1 MDFIDMEFIKQTDQN
16 QSVMTS
22 GSGTATTSSSCS
34 SSSSSLEETSY
45 FIESI
50 RHSNVT
56 PTLITAYLIKL
67 CDSKINC
74 TEDLLIKFAN
84 IIVENLI
91 CESPLSEILRQ
102 LDSVDFYKKLFN
114 HQQFDFNKFLIVCR
128 YLCSSDKQGLD
139 ILGLTFF
146 SKVWKNNAHFQQQV
160 IRYCIVS
167 DWIQQILSKC
177 THPTLIKKVPQIE
190 NLKCPMEYETD
201 CQIYCWKYQCL
212 CQILLDLSDSNQLT
226 RSFVEEIFFT
236 PLNKCPDLLVFALIE
251 CHGNHGL
258 KETVLIKAL
267 LKFICVSHN
276 NPNPN
281 ATLIIQKIWPTDF
294 VYTPKTI
301 LTWAQKSLLTAMV
314 ELYTSS
320 SPEEQSYKLSKI
332 LDLSQ
337 DLKVLNVLLSSNT
350 YSFVID
356 LACFASRREYLKLD
370 KWLNDKITQNGS
382 QFIEACI
389 QFLKKR
395 CAIFGATE
403 PATFSLPNETYRII
417 LNCLRHHVSDS
428 PKSMIELEIM
438 KMYTRFN
445 QWANPNQFNVN
456 SQQLP
461 TPTTVMK
468 PNQFDSVAGSHL
480 FGENPVRSP
489 QLANSNANQ
498 QQQQPYSPETEEEFT
513 KDIEEEAD
521 SYFQRI
527 YNQDQPDSLTID
539 QFLDML
545 KKFQESSLK
554 REKEIAACMIRNLFK
569 EYPFLPQYPD
579 KELVITG
586 EIFGGI
592 ILNNF
597 VKGLTMV
604 NALRCVMD
612 ALKRTEASAR
622 YFMFGQ
628 AALNKLKT
636 RLKEFPQ
643 FCNHLCNIPAY
654 RDLPPILIEYIEFAK
669 QGMNPPSLAQ
679 NHRITLLNNQNK
691 MNQSNDQPPPQQ
703 QLEIPPSAFQDKV
716 AFIINNLSQ
725 MNIVKKADEFKE
737 LFLKDKDQYFQWF
750 SHYFIMKRVGL
761 ESNYHELYASFMV
774 KVNLSDLSA
783 KILIETYRNI
793 KVLLRSNKETDNF
806 QDRTLLKNL
815 GNWLGMI
822 TLAQNKPILTRNLD
836 LKNLLIEA
844 FHKGQ
849 LQMFFIVPFVTKI
862 LMGTSK
868 SKVFRPPCPWTVK
881 LIKIL
886 VELHSIPDLKLNLKF
901 EVEVLCKHLELD
913 INDYVGKSQD
923 LKNKELFMKLEP
935 QLGAAPIPRPNFIAN
950 NIGGSVIE
958 PSVQLHQS
966 SMHSTIDNNLI
977 HPQAVVASAA
987 NATGV
992 NQMQNY
998 NEINVNNISNLSQSI
1013 IIQPNL
1019 QIIMMNPQHKNFIRN
1034 LIEKCVQDWITF
1046 VSDRVIKVC
1055 MVTTETLVKK
1065 DFAHEP
1071 NAELMRN
1078 AAHKMMRSL
1087 VAGYSLI
1094 NTQEPL
1100 LNRIQMSLLNY
1111 FLGNQMK
1118 VTKELIDS
1126 TIQTLINDN
1135 LELCVCFVQKT
1146 CIERAIEELDK
1157 RMKPD
1162 FEARQKNSADANSK
1176 KSSSISMKQLQIYEE
1191 MGRNIAGFSSN
1202 QSSSFYSP
1210 IDNQSAKAMNYGN
1223 VNVLSNVTAAH
1234 NNNNY
1239 PLIHNEH
1246 NAAATLNVNQA
1257 NQVHIDAFVV
1267 IYDKLIK
1274 HLSELIQEFEYVHY
1288 TTEAM
1293 HQVLEIL
1300 KVSKQNP
1307 RDQGTAVSLIK
1318 NVING
1323 LRELLLNAETG
1334 VTDLAVISRARDFYL
1349 ILLKALAD
1357 QRAYNLRFTTLN
1369 VTRSVL
1375 EHWIAMNTSFPD
1387 DLFDILYRQ
1396 DLINLNFL
1404 DNEFYQILENG
1415 STSFPMVLNFLK
1427 YYLNSINSNNFQTT
1441 LDLLQRIVAMKMNQ
1455 QSPTNTQL
1463 IIELKHILS
1472 LARIN
1477 INPNQSNNNDMMEGP
1492 ILETIVKE
1500 WIRFYNSKDINSSFP
1515 IVVKTM
1521 NAQGVLK
1528 NDESI
1533 SNFFKFFLEFCIERC
1548 YQIIS
1553 YADQHPTFPL
1563 NNIHLKCYEFIDSYS
1578 VLVIL
1583 FIKQSGNQGN
1593 LDQKFQFLLRI
1604 LTILAT
1610 TAYRDQEIHQ
1620 KDFFSLTYY
1629 RIILSIFIEFFY
1641 SPLNLGFQELVVS
1654 NDNLFEVFK
1663 FHLVRNYS
1671 NFLHQMCPSKI
1682 PSFTFAWLDFISHRI
1697 FMEKCLDN
1705 SPQINHKTWPLYA
1718 ALLTDLLLFLKPI
1731 LQNMDSFIVNCN
1743 MELHK
1748 GTLRLFAILSHDF
1761 PEFLCEYCYNLCDI
1775 IPIRAVQ
1782 LRNIILSANP
1792 INIPDV
1798 SNLKVDNLYEII
1810 PPVRIP
1816 STSLCDQLHY
1826 FQKELDSYLLQRN
1839 PNNFLIELAQG
1850 LSANL
1855 LNVEKQS
1862 SSTTMINALT
1872 LYIGI
1877 SAIQT
1882 SKTVT
1887 INSIHNS
1894 VHLEIFQHLLMNFD
1908 SQGRY
1913 ILINSMVDHLRYPN
1927 NETLL
1932 FICLL
1937 LTLFKD
1943 NNEHIREQIVRV
1955 LLERYIA
1962 HRPHPWGVE
1971 YLINELFRNPN
1982 YKLLEHNFIKC
1993 VPEIEK
1999 YFTRST

>member
-1 MDFIDMEFIKQTDQN
+1 MEFVKTDN
-16 QSVMTS
+16 AVMT
-22 GSGTATTSSSCS
+22 TAGTTSSS
-34 SSSSSLEETSY
+34 EDATY

-50 RHSNVT
+50 RHSGVA
-56 PTLITAYLIKL
+56 PTFIATCLIKL
-67 CDSKINC
+67 CDSKTNC
-74 TEDLLIKFAN
+74 TEEMLIKFAN
-84 IIVENLI
+84 NVVENLI
-91 CESPLSEILRQ
+91 CESPLTEILRT
-102 LDSVDFYKKLFN
+102 LDSTEFSKKISML
-114 HQQFDFNKFLIVCR
+114 QQFDFNKFLFVCR

-139 ILGLTFF
+139 ILGITFF
-146 SKVWKNNAHFQQQV
+146 SKVWKSNAHFQQQV

-167 DWIQQILSKC
+167 DWVQQILNNCK
-177 THPTLIKKVPQIE
+177 HPSLTKKVPQIE
-190 NLKCPMEYETD
+190 NLKCPIEYETD

-212 CQILLDLSDSNQLT
+212 CQILLDLSDINQLT

-236 PLNKCPDLLVFALIE
+236 PLNKCPDLLVFSLIE

-258 KETVLIKAL
+258 KENVLIKAL

-294 VYTPKTI
+294 VYTPKII

-370 KWLNDKITQNGS
+370 KWLNDKITQNGP
-382 QFIEACI
+382 QFVDACI

-403 PATFSLPNETYRII
+403 PTTSLPNETYRII
-417 LNCLRHHVSDS
+417 LNCLRHHVSDT
-428 PKSMIELEIM
+428 PKSMIEFEII
-438 KMYTRFN
+438 KMYNKFTQWVN
-445 QWANPNQFNVN
+445 QNQFVN
-456 SQQLP
+456 SQLP
-461 TPTTVMK
+461 TTMK
-468 PNQFDSVAGSHL
+468 PSQFDSVGSHL
-480 FGENPVRSP
+480 FPENPIRSP
-489 QLANSNANQ
+489 QLNAT
-498 QQQQPYSPETEEEFT
+498 QQPYSPETEEEFT

-545 KKFQESSLK
+545 KKFQESSHK

-592 ILNNF
+592 ILNNL

-612 ALKRTEASAR
+612 ALKRTESSSR

-643 FCNHLCNIPAY
+643 FCNHLCNIPTY
-654 RDLPPILIEYIEFAK
+654 RDLPPILIEFIEYAR
-669 QGMNPPSLAQ
+669 QGTDPPSLTH
-679 NHRITLLNNQNK
+679 NRRITLLNSNNK
-691 MNQSNDQPPPQQ
+691 MNAGNNQASNDAQCQQ
-703 QLEIPPSAFQDKV
+703 VEIPPSAFQDKV

-725 MNIVKKADEFKE
+725 MNLVKKADEFKE
-737 LFLKDKDQYFQWF
+737 LFLKEKDQYFQWF
-750 SHYFIMKRVGL
+750 SHYFVMKRVGL
-761 ESNYHELYASFMV
+761 ESNYHELYATFMV
-774 KVNLSDLSA
+774 KVSTSDLSV
-783 KILIETYRNI
+783 KILSETYRNI
-793 KVLLRSNKETDNF
+793 KILLRSNKETDNF

-815 GNWLGMI
+815 GNWLGII
-822 TLAQNKPILTRNLD
+822 TLSQNKPILTINLD
-836 LKNLLIEA
+836 LRNLLIEA
-844 FHKGQ
+844 YHKGQ
-849 LQMFFIVPFVTKI
+849 LQMLFVVPFVTKI
-862 LMGTSK
+862 LMGSAK

-886 VELHSIPDLKLNLKF
+886 VELHSVSNLKLNLKF
-901 EVEVLCKHLELD
+901 EVEVLCKHLELKIED
-913 INDYVGKSQD
+913 FMGKSQD

-935 QLGAAPIPRPNFIAN
+935 QLGASSMPRPNFVPN
-950 NIGGSVIE
+950 NIGSVLE
-958 PSVQLHQS
+958 PNVAISGMLHS
-966 SMHSTIDNNLI
+966 SHSTVDSNSMH
-977 HPQAVVASAA
+977 PQTAVSNTVT
-987 NATGV
+987 ATT
-992 NQMQNY
+992 NQVQNY

-1013 IIQPNL
+1013 VIQPNL
-1019 QIIMMNPQHKNFIRN
+1019 QIIMLNPQHKNFIRN
-1034 LIEKCVQDWITF
+1034 LIEKCVQEWITF
-1046 VSDRVIKVC
+1046 VSERVIKVC

-1065 DFAHEP
+1065 DFVHES

-1100 LNRIQMSLLNY
+1100 LNRIQMSLLTY
-1111 FLGNQMK
+1111 FQAKPMMN

-1126 TIQTLINDN
+1126 TIQRLINDN

-1162 FEARQKNSADANSK
+1162 FEARQKITADGNK
-1176 KSSSISMKQLQIYEE
+1176 KSSSISLKQLQIYEE
-1191 MGRNIAGFSSN
+1191 MGRNIAGFSTN
-1202 QSSSFYSP
+1202 QSSFYTP
-1210 IDNQSAKAMNYGN
+1210 MDNTPAKTANYPS
-1223 VNVLSNVTAAH
+1223 VNVLSASSH
-1234 NNNNY
+1234 NY
-1239 PLIHNEH
+1239 PLVHNEH
-1246 NAAATLNVNQA
+1246 NAMNVQG
-1257 NQVHIDAFVV
+1257 NQVHVDAFVV

-1300 KVSKQNP
+1300 KVCKQNP
-1307 RDQGTAVSLIK
+1307 RDQATAVSLIK

-1375 EHWIAMNTSFPD
+1375 EHWIAMNTTFPD
-1387 DLFDILYRQ
+1387 DLFDILNRQ
-1396 DLINLNFL
+1396 ELINLNFL

-1415 STSFPMVLNFLK
+1415 STSFPMILNFLK
-1427 YYLNSINSNNFQTT
+1427 YYLGNISANHFPTT

-1477 INPNQSNNNDMMEGP
+1477 IPNQSNNEMMDGSA
-1492 ILETIVKE
+1492 LETIVKD
-1500 WIRFYNSKDINSSFP
+1500 WIRYYNSKDINNSFP
-1515 IVVKTM
+1515 VVVKNM
-1521 NAQGVLK
+1521 NAQGILK

-1533 SNFFKFFLEFCIERC
+1533 ANFFKFFLEFCVERC

-1553 YADQHPTFPL
+1553 YAVQHPTFPL
-1563 NNIHLKCYEFIDSYS
+1563 NNIHLKCYELIDSYS

-1593 LDQKFQFLLRI
+1593 LDQKFQFLIRI
-1604 LTILAT
+1604 LTILT
-1610 TAYRDQEIHQ
+1610 NTAYRDQEIHH

-1629 RIILSIFIEFFY
+1629 RIMLSIFIEFFY
-1641 SPLNLGFQELVVS
+1641 SPLNFGFQELIVS

-1663 FHLVRNYS
+1663 FHLVRNYC
-1671 NFLHQMCPSKI
+1671 NFLHQMCPSKM

-1697 FMEKCLDN
+1697 FMGKCLDN
-1705 SPQINHKTWPLYA
+1705 SHQINHKTWPIYC

-1731 LQNMDSFIVNCN
+1731 LQNMDSFIVNTN
-1743 MELHK
+1743 MELYK
-1748 GTLRLFAILSHDF
+1748 GTLKLFLILFHDF

-1810 PPVRIP
+1810 PPVRIS
-1816 STSLCDQLHY
+1816 STILCDQLQY
-1826 FQKELDSYLLQRN
+1826 FQKELESYLLHRT
-1839 PNNFLIELAQG
+1839 PSNFLTDLAQA

-1855 LNVEKQS
+1855 LNAEKQS
-1862 SSTTMINALT
+1862 SFTTLINALT

-1882 SKTVT
+1882 NKSVT

-1937 LTLFKD
+1937 LTLFKE

-1955 LLERYIA
+1955 LLERYITQ
-1962 HRPHPWGVE
+1962 RPHPWGIE

-1999 YFTRST
+1999 YFSRST